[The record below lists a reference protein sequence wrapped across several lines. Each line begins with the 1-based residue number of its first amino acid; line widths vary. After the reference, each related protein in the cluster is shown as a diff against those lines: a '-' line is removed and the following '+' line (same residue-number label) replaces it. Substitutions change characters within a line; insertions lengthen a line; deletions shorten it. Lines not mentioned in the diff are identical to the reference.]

1 LIISAHAAAG
11 AFIGAAIKPESKK
24 AWGGTILLALG
35 SHALLDFVPHWHYP
49 FVPLWITLDIIAA
62 LVIVFL
68 IIKITRIKN
77 AAVKAVVIAALVAA
91 GVDIEYVLVEFS
103 LLLPEPV
110 FLSHRPWFPHL
121 HAGIFWGN
129 ITQILVVALALAG
142 SFYLS
147 RAR

>member
-1 LIISAHAAAG
+1 MIISAHAAAG

-24 AWGGTILLALG
+24 AWAGTIVLALG

-49 FVPLWITLDIIAA
+49 FIPLWLALDIIAA

-77 AAVKAVVIAALVAA
+77 GSDKAVVIAALVAA
-91 GVDIEYVLVEFS
+91 GADIEYVLVEFS

-110 FLSHRPWFPHL
+110 FLSHRPGFPHL
-121 HAGIFWGN
+121 HAGFFWGN
-129 ITQILVVALALAG
+129 ITQFMVVVISLAG
-142 SFYLS
+142 SYYLS
-147 RAR
+147 RN